1 MIQHKTTKYF
11 SILVLLVTPHLEG
24 LFGGR
29 AGRGGRGGLSGFTTS
44 FSGST
49 GLSIVVDV
57 PPDVLLLL
65 VEVFRRCWDRSVRLG
80 E

>member
-1 MIQHKTTKYF
+1 MQVDKKVVI
-11 SILVLLVTPHLEG
+11 SHLEG

-29 AGRGGRGGLSGFTTS
+29 AGRGGRGGLSAFTTS

-49 GLSIVVDV
+49 GLSMVVDV

-65 VEVFRRCWDRSVRLG
+65 VEVFRRCWDRSVKL
-80 E
+80 EE